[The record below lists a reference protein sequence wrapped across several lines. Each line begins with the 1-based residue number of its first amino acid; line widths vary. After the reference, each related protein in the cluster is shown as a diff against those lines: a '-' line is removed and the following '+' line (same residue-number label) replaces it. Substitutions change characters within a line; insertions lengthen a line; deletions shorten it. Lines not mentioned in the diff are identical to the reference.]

1 MDAVMKFSC
10 FLLSSIPTKTDGQFE
25 LRYYQENAVNAVV
38 KALSEGKKRILLT
51 LATGTG
57 KNCIAFQIVWKLM
70 QAKWNTK
77 KHLAKQGVFSFGSGC
92 RIRTNDRSVNS
103 RLLYR

>member
-10 FLLSSIPTKTDGQFE
+10 FLRTSIPTKTDGQFE
-25 LRYYQENAVNAVV
+25 LRYYLENAVNAVV

-57 KNCIAFQIVWKLM
+57 KLHSFSDCLEINAGKVEH
-70 QAKWNTK
+70 K
-77 KHLAKQGVFSFGSGC
+77 KTPCKTRCFFFWL
-92 RIRTNDRSVNS
+92 
-103 RLLYR
+103 RLSDSNQRPIG

>member
-38 KALSEGKKRILLT
+38 KALIEGKN
-51 LATGTG
+51 AY
-57 KNCIAFQIVWKLM
+57 C
-70 QAKWNTK
+70 
-77 KHLAKQGVFSFGSGC
+77 
-92 RIRTNDRSVNS
+92 
-103 RLLYR
+103 

>member
-10 FLLSSIPTKTDGQFE
+10 FLRTSIPTKTDGQFE
-25 LRYYQENAVNAVV
+25 LRYYLENAVNAVV

-77 KHLAKQGVFSFGSGC
+77 QGVFSFGSGC

>member
-38 KALSEGKKRILLT
+38 KALSEGKN
-51 LATGTG
+51 AY
-57 KNCIAFQIVWKLM
+57 C
-70 QAKWNTK
+70 
-77 KHLAKQGVFSFGSGC
+77 
-92 RIRTNDRSVNS
+92 
-103 RLLYR
+103 

>member
-51 LATGTG
+51 LATGKG

-77 KHLAKQGVFSFGSGC
+77 KTPCKTRCFFFWL
-92 RIRTNDRSVNS
+92 
-103 RLLYR
+103 RLSDSNQRPIG